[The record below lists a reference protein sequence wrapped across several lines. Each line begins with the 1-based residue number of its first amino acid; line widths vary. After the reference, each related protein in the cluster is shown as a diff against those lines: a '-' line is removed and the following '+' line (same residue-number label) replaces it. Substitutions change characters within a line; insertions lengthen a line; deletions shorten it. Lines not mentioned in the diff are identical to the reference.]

1 MQSRRKFPLWNI
13 FFSLVHVS
21 HSYWH
26 PIIATSFSKDNSSE
40 FLPIIHAEFGEQQTR
55 DQRHRISPD
64 PSDSQLHVGAAYLQF
79 TPLIFYR
86 VQVREL
92 RRPWQKLHLVLI
104 DNFFFFLMFVLDYCP
119 DGSFVFIQ
127 CFCSVLFCF
136 EWCKNIH
143 NLKWVTGCEYSLC
156 FWCAHTIRHQ
166 ILLNV
171 WQIELSGRRC
181 MLELEDAVWF
191 FYALSIQNKASEK
204 RKTD

>member
-1 MQSRRKFPLWNI
+1 M

-26 PIIATSFSKDNSSE
+26 PFIATSFSKDNSSE
-40 FLPIIHAEFGEQQTR
+40 FLPIIPAEFGEQLTR

-104 DNFFFFLMFVLDYCP
+104 DTFFVDFDVCFRLLSWWKLCFYSMFL
-119 DGSFVFIQ
+119 
-127 CFCSVLFCF
+127 FCSVLFCF
-136 EWCKNIH
+136 EWCKTIH
-143 NLKWVTGCEYSLC
+143 NLKWVTGCGYSLC